1 MTVKKMTPQELA
13 DQHWNWLEGILLE
26 SMRMQMKLYKDGF
39 IHGHKHGYE
48 EGKKDGVRTNTST
61 K

>member
-1 MTVKKMTPQELA
+1 MTKPKVTPQELA
-13 DQHWNWLEGILLE
+13 DRHWNELESILLE
-26 SMRMQMKLYKDGF
+26 SMRMQMVLVKKSF
-39 IHGHKHGYE
+39 IQGYE